1 MKKVF
6 LCLGSNIGERTENL
20 KEAKKMI
27 AELIGRILTE
37 SGLYETEPWGF
48 ESENDFLNMVLCV
61 ETGLSPSGLMGRIL
75 MIESKL
81 GRIRCETRY
90 SSRSMDIDIL
100 LYGEEVY
107 ADEAINIPHPRLHER
122 RFVLV
127 PLSDIAPGFIHP
139 VIKKSIKTLLEICSD
154 QSRVLPY
161 SAKS

>member
-6 LCLGSNIGERTENL
+6 LCLGSNLGERLEHL

-27 AELIGRILTE
+27 AELIGKILSE
-37 SGLYETEPWGF
+37 SRLYETEPWGF

-81 GRIRCETRY
+81 GRIRCETGF
-90 SSRSMDIDIL
+90 SSRSIDIDIL

-107 ADEAINIPHPRLHER
+107 ADEAINIPHLHLHER

-127 PLSDIAPGFIHP
+127 PLSEIAPDFIHP
-139 VIKKSIKTLLEICSD
+139 IIKKSIKTLLETCSD
-154 QSRVLPY
+154 QSRVMPY
-161 SAKS
+161 FEKS